1 MSSGR
6 DEMMSKWDE
15 EARFGK
21 IQNVAAELDQ
31 YLFDVA
37 EKYELSASQINGIFM
52 ARILR
57 MNIEVKN
64 EDNFYKLLEVILQK
78 DHDQWEKDRS
88 IH

>member
-6 DEMMSKWDE
+6 DEMMSKWGDG
-15 EARFGK
+15 ARFER
-21 IQNVAAELDQ
+21 IQNVAAELDE
-31 YLFDVA
+31 YLFRVA

-57 MNIEVKN
+57 MNIELKN

>member
-6 DEMMSKWDE
+6 DEMMSKWED
-15 EARFGK
+15 EARFEK
-21 IQNVAAELDQ
+21 IQNVAAELDE
-31 YLFDVA
+31 YLFRVA

-57 MNIEVKN
+57 MNIELKN
-64 EDNFYKLLEVILQK
+64 ENNFYKLLEVILQK

>member
-15 EARFGK
+15 EARFEK

-37 EKYELSASQINGIFM
+37 DKYGLSASQINGIFM

-57 MNIEVKN
+57 MNIELKN
-64 EDNFYKLLEVILQK
+64 ETNFYKLLEVILQK
-78 DHDQWEKDRS
+78 DHDKWEKDRS
-88 IH
+88 VH

>member
-1 MSSGR
+1 MTSGR
-6 DEMMSKWDE
+6 DEMMSKWEDDV
-15 EARFGK
+15 RFER
-21 IQNVAAELDQ
+21 IQNLAAELDE
-31 YLFDVA
+31 YLFRVA

-57 MNIEVKN
+57 MNIELKN

>member
-6 DEMMSKWDE
+6 DEMMSKWED
-15 EARFGK
+15 EARFEK
-21 IQNVAAELDQ
+21 IQILAAELDE
-31 YLFDVA
+31 YLFRVA

>member
-6 DEMMSKWDE
+6 DEMMSKWED
-15 EARFGK
+15 EARFEK
-21 IQNVAAELDQ
+21 IQNVAVELDE
-31 YLFDVA
+31 YLFNVA

-57 MNIEVKN
+57 MNIELKN
-64 EDNFYKLLEVILQK
+64 ENNFYKLLEVILQK

>member
-6 DEMMSKWDE
+6 DEMMSKWED
-15 EARFGK
+15 EARFEK
-21 IQNVAAELDQ
+21 IQNVAVELDE
-31 YLFDVA
+31 YLFNVA

-57 MNIEVKN
+57 MNIELKN